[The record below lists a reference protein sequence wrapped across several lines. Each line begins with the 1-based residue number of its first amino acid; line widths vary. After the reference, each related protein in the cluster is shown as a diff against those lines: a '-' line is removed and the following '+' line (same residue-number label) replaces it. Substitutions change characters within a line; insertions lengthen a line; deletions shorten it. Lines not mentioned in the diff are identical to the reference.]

1 MASEASNSGIDI
13 CSAAL
18 VLVGADPIT
27 SFDDN
32 TSESLI
38 ANQLYEDVA
47 RTSLCNTRWRFATA
61 QLELNRLVD
70 VPTGRFDTAHQLPGD
85 FLLVH
90 AVTVRDLQI
99 EYSLYGDKIYSDAT
113 ENDALILD
121 YTYRASEVDWPSYFS
136 LAVTYQ
142 MASVFASSLVR
153 DRNLTGLMENK
164 ADALYRVARTTD
176 SQQQTTRKMVTSRFI
191 TERRS

>member
-18 VLVGADPIT
+18 VLVGANPIT
-27 SFDDN
+27 SFDDSS
-32 TSESLI
+32 SESLI

-61 QLELNRLVD
+61 QVELNRLTET
-70 VPTGRFDTAHQLPGD
+70 PTGRFETAHQIPGD

-90 AVTVRDLQI
+90 AITVQDLQI
-99 EYSLYGDKIYSDAT
+99 EYTIYGDKVYSDAT
-113 ENDALILD
+113 DNDVLIMD

-153 DRNLTGLMENK
+153 DKNLTALMENK